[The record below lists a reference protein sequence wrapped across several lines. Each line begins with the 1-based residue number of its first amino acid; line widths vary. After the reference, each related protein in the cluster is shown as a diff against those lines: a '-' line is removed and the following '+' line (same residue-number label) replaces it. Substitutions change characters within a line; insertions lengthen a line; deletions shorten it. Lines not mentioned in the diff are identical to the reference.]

1 MVCSLTSTFIRNTA
15 AKLIFVCAASFAAAG
30 VLQVDWKTSGDKMIV
45 KDEETGLEFLRLS
58 ASFGLSFD
66 AAKAQTAP
74 GGQFAG
80 FRHATF
86 AEVNTLLS
94 HVPLPQAPDTR
105 NGWVQHTITLEQLNT
120 FRTLFGMYD
129 NTYMGQSAPQGY
141 GFVAD
146 DWNSGK
152 ATVIYSHDTFY
163 NMAPRVT
170 STSYPSSWY
179 WDGAGNW
186 LVRQGT
192 VGPDLKQLVEALQVE
207 LKAADAT
214 IVSLNGQLTNANG
227 QIATLTSQLTAATA
241 ANATLTAANQTLSQQ
256 LQAANDENAALKK
269 QLAAATTKAAADA
282 TTIARLDSE
291 VSSLKTQLA
300 TANATITTQR
310 AQLAAATTLNAQLQA
325 TVDAQKATI
334 ASLSTQLGASFSDP
348 AFKIPGT
355 TVEQQ
360 VANLSTAIS
369 DLNNGQ
375 KQAIYKNLTGKK

>member
-1 MVCSLTSTFIRNTA
+1 MVRFHAPTLLRNAA
-15 AKLIFVCAASFAAAG
+15 AKLLFVCATSFATAG
-30 VLQVDWKTSGDKMIV
+30 VLQIDWKTPGDKMIV

-66 AAKAQTAP
+66 TAKARTVS

-86 AEVNTLLS
+86 DEVNTLLS

-105 NGWVQHTITLEQLNT
+105 NGWVQHTITLEELNT

-129 NTYMGQSAPQGY
+129 NVYMGKVSPQGY

-146 DWNSGK
+146 EWEYGRK
-152 ATVIYSHDTFY
+152 ATVIYSHDTYY

-170 STSYPSSWY
+170 STTYPSSWS
-179 WDGAGNW
+179 WEGAGNW

-192 VGPDLKQLVEALQVE
+192 VGPDLKQLVDALQVE

-214 IVSLNGQLTNANG
+214 IASLNS
-227 QIATLTSQLTAATA
+227 QIATLTAQLTAANSL
-241 ANATLTAANQTLSQQ
+241 NATLTTTNQSLSQQ
-256 LQAANDENAALKK
+256 LQAANDQIVALEK
-269 QLAAATTKAAADA
+269 QLSAAAAKAAADA
-282 TTIARLDSE
+282 ASISKLETSVAD
-291 VSSLKTQLA
+291 LKGQLA
-300 TANATITTQR
+300 AANASIATLSS
-310 AQLAAATTLNAQLQA
+310 QLSAATTLNSQLQA
-325 TVDAQKATI
+325 TIDAQKATI
-334 ASLSTQLGASFSDP
+334 AALSTQLGASFGDP
-348 AFKIPGT
+348 AFKIPGN

-360 VANLSTAIS
+360 MANLSAAIS